1 MQVLTTDLPLH
12 FLLGESVVQK
22 LTNELKSL
30 VGCCEA
36 SHAPKESMDHAF
48 PYIEASI
55 DPCRDRA
62 LNKAHGIIEQHL
74 VIADIHTDRR

>member
-1 MQVLTTDLPLH
+1 
-12 FLLGESVVQK
+12 
-22 LTNELKSL
+22 
-30 VGCCEA
+30 
-36 SHAPKESMDHAF
+36 MDHAF

>member
-1 MQVLTTDLPLH
+1 MLRGLPRSQGIHGPCLPI
-12 FLLGESVVQK
+12 EIVSDRK
-22 LTNELKSL
+22 KYKL
-30 VGCCEA
+30 VG
-36 SHAPKESMDHAF
+36 MD
-48 PYIEASI
+48 IEASI